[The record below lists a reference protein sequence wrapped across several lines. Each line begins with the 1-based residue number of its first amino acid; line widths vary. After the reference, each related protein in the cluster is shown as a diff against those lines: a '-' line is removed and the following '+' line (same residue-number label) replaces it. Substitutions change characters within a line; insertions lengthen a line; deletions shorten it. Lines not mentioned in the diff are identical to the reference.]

1 MTKVTG
7 YKLGSWNIIPGM
19 DKIISL
25 YHPIQSGSRASL
37 SFYPML
43 GSRSMKLT
51 TI

>member
-25 YHPIQSGSRASL
+25 YHPIQSGSRASPPIQCL
-37 SFYPML
+37 AAEA
-43 GSRSMKLT
+43 
-51 TI
+51 